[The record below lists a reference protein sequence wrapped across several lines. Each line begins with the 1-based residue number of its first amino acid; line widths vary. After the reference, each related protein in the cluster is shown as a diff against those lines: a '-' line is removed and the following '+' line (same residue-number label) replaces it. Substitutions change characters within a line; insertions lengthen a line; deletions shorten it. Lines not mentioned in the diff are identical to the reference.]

1 MSIFILNPNPLEADF
16 LSRLCGKFGLVT
28 TCSTPEETVRTLMS
42 GEPRLILID
51 HSLAAYSLLRGL
63 VRKETSVIIT
73 GDDDGRVQTAQ
84 EGWPSDYYVDAFI
97 LFLSSPAEA
106 ELSRAVAR
114 ALEHARLRREVR
126 DLQSAANLQEAKI
139 TSICSELEGI
149 KSLISTSLSQ
159 EVEKRLVIESKL
171 EGFHRERQRVEQIV
185 RRVYAANDVSS
196 LLEVVP
202 DIKGIV
208 EAGAVSIYI
217 IDENETLGRYLKP
230 LIWEDDFLPHHEL
243 TRHTVGLEAQDF
255 AAWVGRHGQVINHE
269 DASNDPRNSLRYREC
284 LKASLRSLLVVPFRQ
299 NTETIGVIEVYNKIQ
314 PGQAEPGSFSVN
326 DAQVLSSLSEHI
338 SLAMTKLNLIQ
349 YDPLTGLL
357 RPDPFYEKVRQ
368 KINLQK
374 KRRQEEGACALVMGD
389 VDWFKTYNDRN
400 GHEAGNKLLRELAT
414 VLKISIREED
424 LLCRYG
430 GEEFLFF
437 LTGVKNMEEAC
448 QLTERIRQNVEQH
461 CFLFE
466 EFQPLNNLT
475 MSFGVTIIPVE
486 RLAST
491 DLLTK
496 EGLKKLTEEADMA
509 LGVAKGKTPP
519 RTSGLAWPDQRGPAK
534 NKVCCFTQELA
545 DRGQPGAVQAF
556 RVRSYREKRKFARYR
571 ATAFLMYK
579 EDLAYRVAKTI
590 NLSLGGA
597 KIVSDRRFPLARPLD
612 FWLILGDKASPFRG
626 SVVYSEKANGSP
638 PNFYT
643 GLRFRDL
650 SFDERKSLEDYFTL
664 IHHKEGL
671 EA

>member
-1 MSIFILNPNPLEADF
+1 MSIFILNPNPLESDF

-28 TCSTPEETVRTLMS
+28 TSSTPDETVRTLMS
-42 GEPRLILID
+42 EEPHLLLID
-51 HSLAAYSLLRGL
+51 ESLAMYTLLKGL
-63 VRKETSVIIT
+63 VRRETSIIIT
-73 GDDDGRVQTAQ
+73 GDDETRLRTVL
-84 EGWPSDYYVDAFI
+84 EGWPPEFYVDAFI
-97 LFLSSPAEA
+97 LLLSSPAEA

-126 DLQSAANLQEAKI
+126 DLQSAAGLQEAKI
-139 TSICSELEGI
+139 SNICSELEEV
-149 KSLISTSLSQ
+149 KSLISASLHQ
-159 EVEKRLVIESKL
+159 EVEKRLGVETKL
-171 EGFHRERQRVEQIV
+171 EVFHRERQRVENIL
-185 RRVYAANDVSS
+185 RRAYAANDVSS

-202 DIKGIV
+202 DIKDV
-208 EAGAVSIYI
+208 VQAGSASIYI
-217 IDENETLGRYLKP
+217 VDENESLGRYLKP
-230 LIWEDDFLPHHEL
+230 LIWEDAFLPHNEL
-243 TRHTVGLEAQDF
+243 SRHTVGLEAQDF
-255 AAWVGRHGQVINHE
+255 AAWVARHGQIINHQ
-269 DASNDPRNSLRYREC
+269 DATNDPRNSPRYREC
-284 LKASLRSLLVVPFRQ
+284 LKTPLRSLLVVPFRRD
-299 NTETIGVIEVYNKIQ
+299 TEIIGVMEVYNKVQ
-314 PGQAEPGSFSVN
+314 PGQTEPGSFTAN
-326 DAQVLSSLSEHI
+326 DAQILDSLSEHI

-349 YDPLTGLL
+349 YDPLTSLL
-357 RPDPFYEKVRQ
+357 RPDPFYERVRQ

-389 VDWFKTYNDRN
+389 VDWFKNYNDRN

-414 VLKISIREED
+414 ILKMSIREED
-424 LLCRYG
+424 LVCRYG

-437 LTGVKNMEEAC
+437 LTGVKNLEEAC

-461 CFLFE
+461 GFLFE

-496 EGLKKLTEEADMA
+496 EGLRKLTEEADMA

-534 NKVCCFTQELA
+534 NKVCCFTLELA

-556 RVRSYREKRKFARYR
+556 HVRSYREKRKFARYH

-579 EDLAYRVAKTI
+579 EESAFRVAKTI

-597 KIVSDRRFPLARPLD
+597 KIISDRRFSLARPLE
-612 FWLILGDKASPFRG
+612 FLLILGDKASSFR
-626 SVVYSEKANGSP
+626 SNVVYSERANGNSS
-638 PNFYT
+638 NYYT
-643 GLRFRDL
+643 GLKFRDL
-650 SFDERKSLEDYFTL
+650 SFEERRSLEDYFTL
-664 IHHKEGL
+664 LHQKGGL
-671 EA
+671 DA

>member
-1 MSIFILNPNPLEADF
+1 MSILILNPNPLETDF
-16 LSRLCGKFGLVT
+16 LSRLSAKFGPVST
-28 TCSTPEETVRTLMS
+28 SSTPEEIVHTLMNE
-42 GEPRLILID
+42 EPQLLLID
-51 HSLAAYSLLRGL
+51 QSLATYGLLKGL
-63 VRKETSVIIT
+63 VHRETSVVIT
-73 GDDDGRVQTAQ
+73 GDDEARLRTVL
-84 EGWPSDYYVDAFI
+84 ESWPSEYYVDGFI
-97 LFLSSPAEA
+97 LFLSSPEEG

-126 DLQSAANLQEAKI
+126 DLQSAAGLQEAKI
-139 TSICSELEGI
+139 TSICTELEQV
-149 KSLISTSLSQ
+149 KSLISTSLNQ
-159 EVEKRLVIESKL
+159 EVEKRLGVESRL
-171 EGFHRERQRVEQIV
+171 EGIHRERQRVEQIL
-185 RRVYAANDVSS
+185 RRVYAADDVSS

-202 DIKGIV
+202 DIKEIV
-208 EAGAVSIYI
+208 QAGGVSIYI
-217 IDENETLGRYLKP
+217 VDENESLGRYLKP
-230 LIWEDDFLPHHEL
+230 LIWEDAFLPHHEL

-255 AAWVGRHGQVINHE
+255 AAWVARHGQVINHQ

-284 LKASLRSLLVVPFRQ
+284 LKTSLRSLLVVPFRRDA
-299 NTETIGVIEVYNKIQ
+299 EIIGVMEVYNKQ
-314 PGQAEPGSFSVN
+314 QSGQADPEGFAAEDSEILKN
-326 DAQVLSSLSEHI
+326 LSDHI
-338 SLAMTKLNLIQ
+338 ALAMTKLNLIQ
-349 YDPLTGLL
+349 YDPLTSLL
-357 RPDPFYEKVRQ
+357 RPDPFYERVRQ

-389 VDWFKTYNDRN
+389 VDWFKNYNDRN

-414 VLKISIREED
+414 VLKMSIREED

-437 LTGVKNMEEAC
+437 LTGVKNLEEAC

-461 CFLFE
+461 AFLFE

-491 DLLTK
+491 DLLTR

-556 RVRSYREKRKFARYR
+556 HVRSYREKRKFARYYT
-571 ATAFLMYK
+571 TAFLMYK
-579 EDLAYRVAKTI
+579 DDSAFRVAKTV

-597 KIVSDRRFPLARPLD
+597 KIISDRRFPLAKPLE
-612 FWLILGDKASPFRG
+612 FLLILGDTASSFRS
-626 SVVYSEKANGSP
+626 SVVYSEKANGKSQD
-638 PNFYT
+638 YHT
-643 GLRFRDL
+643 GLKFRDL

-664 IHHKEGL
+664 LHHKEGL
-671 EA
+671 DA